1 MTIVTML
8 GAVMFVIM
16 LLVLV
21 NEMHPFMSEENKTM
35 ALTFAVA
42 ISLINLFFI
51 TKYASLFQLLL
62 EK

>member
-1 MTIVTML
+1 MFIVTML
-8 GAVMFVIM
+8 GAVMFIIL

-21 NEMHPFMSEENKTM
+21 NEMRPFMTEENKTM
-35 ALTFAVA
+35 SLTFGVA
-42 ISLINLFFI
+42 LSLINLFFI